1 MTTTLESFRETT
13 EEGVFILSQTVTT
26 SVCHKLKNKKE
37 IMPKIGINSMVR
49 LINSFLTKKLVSSV
63 CVLIL
68 EHCHLVTTQ
77 TIWRLKE

>member
-1 MTTTLESFRETT
+1 M
-13 EEGVFILSQTVTT
+13 
-26 SVCHKLKNKKE
+26 KKE
-37 IMPKIGINSMVR
+37 IMFWLGMNPIVR
-49 LINSFLTKKLVSSV
+49 SFKKKRYSHVISV